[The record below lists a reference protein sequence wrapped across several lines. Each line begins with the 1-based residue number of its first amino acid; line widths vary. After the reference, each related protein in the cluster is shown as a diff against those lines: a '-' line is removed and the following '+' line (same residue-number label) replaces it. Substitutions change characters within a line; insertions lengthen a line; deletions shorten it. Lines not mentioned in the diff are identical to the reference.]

1 MTPVVLPHNL
11 ASPFFLFLSSWC
23 CPLSIAILCGR
34 KSPMDLKVAPM
45 LKKMVL
51 TYNVA
56 PQSFFLRLTQKPVA
70 KKSLGCLA
78 ILCVRNGA
86 LSARKIVPHYLAD
99 PGILYVKPQFWL
111 CGATVVGAYAV
122 FARLFPPPAFR
133 RVLIKRLQCFGL
145 AALPTTHRLWWW
157 RNNGWMVRQ
166 RCQAFR
172 CRPLSRTLF
181 AGLMTPDRVIRP
193 ARKVLQRLHMPAC
206 TTLQQGHRAP
216 LIQVCDVGAGLCTGI
231 SHTDL
236 RAVIGRYP
244 TTAHGTWGAL
254 CKQ

>member
-1 MTPVVLPHNL
+1 MADWRQIMWRKFLISLCKNNIMTPVVLPHNL

-99 PGILYVKPQFWL
+99 PGILYVKPQ
-111 CGATVVGAYAV
+111 
-122 FARLFPPPAFR
+122 
-133 RVLIKRLQCFGL
+133 
-145 AALPTTHRLWWW
+145 H
-157 RNNGWMVRQ
+157 Q
-166 RCQAFR
+166 RGVTF
-172 CRPLSRTLF
+172 
-181 AGLMTPDRVIRP
+181 RP
-193 ARKVLQRLHMPAC
+193 ARLPLHGC
-206 TTLQQGHRAP
+206 L
-216 LIQVCDVGAGLCTGI
+216 
-231 SHTDL
+231 
-236 RAVIGRYP
+236 
-244 TTAHGTWGAL
+244 
-254 CKQ
+254 